1 MGRGTVFWL
10 IEDASMVNTEFV
22 DALASDAAVPGG
34 GGGAAYA
41 GALAAALGA
50 MVGNI
55 TAGKPKF
62 ADIADDMRASV
73 AELDAARVRLFELI
87 DEDAEAFSQFAA
99 TWKLP
104 RTTEEEKAARH
115 AAEQAAL
122 VGACEVPLRIMRVCA
137 AVIESDEF
145 LANNASK
152 LVLSDVGASAILA
165 KGALQAAALNVHIN
179 TNLMDDTAQ
188 AAAFNEEC
196 AQLLTQPCDAAQ
208 VIYDKVTAAIK

>member
-1 MGRGTVFWL
+1 
-10 IEDASMVNTEFV
+10 MVNTEFV

-62 ADIADDMRASV
+62 ADVADDMRASV
-73 AELDAARVRLFELI
+73 VELDAARTRLLELI
-87 DEDAEAFSQFAA
+87 DEDAEAFSRLAA
-99 TWKLP
+99 TWKLS
-104 RTTEEEKAARH
+104 RATGEEKAARH

-179 TNLMDDTAQ
+179 TNLMDDAVQ

-196 AQLLTQPCDAAQ
+196 AQH
-208 VIYDKVTAAIK
+208 

>member
-1 MGRGTVFWL
+1 
-10 IEDASMVNTEFV
+10 MVNTEFV

-55 TAGKPKF
+55 TARKPKF
-62 ADIADDMRASV
+62 ADAADDMRASV
-73 AELDAARVRLFELI
+73 AGLDAARARLLELI
-87 DEDAEAFSQFAA
+87 DEDAEAFSRLAA

-104 RTTEEEKAARH
+104 RATEEEKVARH

-122 VGACEVPLRIMRVCA
+122 VGACEVPLDIMGECARI
-137 AVIESDEF
+137 IEVADF
-145 LANNASK
+145 LAKNCSK
-152 LVLSDVGASAILA
+152 LVLSDVGASAILSKA
-165 KGALQAAALNVHIN
+165 ALRAAALNVYIN
-179 TNLMDDTAQ
+179 TNLMDDAAQ

-208 VIYDKVTAAIK
+208 AIYDKVAAAIK

>member
-1 MGRGTVFWL
+1 
-10 IEDASMVNTEFV
+10 MVNTEFL

-41 GALAAALGA
+41 AALAAALGA

-55 TAGKPKF
+55 MAGKPKF
-62 ADIADDMRASV
+62 ADVADDMRASV
-73 AELDAARVRLFELI
+73 VELDAARARLLELI
-87 DEDAEAFSQFAA
+87 DEDAETFSQLAA
-99 TWKLP
+99 TWKLS
-104 RTTEEEKAARH
+104 RATEEEKAARH

-165 KGALQAAALNVHIN
+165 KSALQAAALNVHIN
-179 TNLMDDTAQ
+179 TNLMDDAVQ

-208 VIYDKVTAAIK
+208 AIYDKVAAAIK